1 MKATVVIG
9 SLLLLSACA
18 DGVVEKADHEK
29 EFVDNIVSK
38 MTIDEKVEQMLQDA
52 PYNERLGIPRM
63 MYSECLHGLWLEGAT
78 VFPQAIALGSTWN
91 PELIKEMTSYIAK
104 EARSIG
110 VTHCYS
116 PNLDVSIGDARY
128 GRIEESYGEDPYL
141 VSRMGVAFIQGLQG
155 EGDEYLDENHIIATA
170 KHFVAYPENRTGLNG
185 AFSDVSMRRLREIH
199 FPSFEA
205 AVKEARVASLMP
217 AHQDLNGVPCHAN
230 SWLIND
236 ILRKE
241 WGFDGFLISD
251 NTDVG
256 RLRTMHKI
264 ASNKTEAAVLAMK
277 AGVDMELV
285 IGKNPDHLSYTM
297 DVLEDTLLKDKSLM
311 KYVDANVKRI
321 ITAKYRLGMFES
333 APPISNDMIVE
344 SSEEAQQCAL
354 DVARNAVILLK
365 NDNNILPLDKSKI
378 KSIAVIGPNASE
390 TIKNNRYIQTGSYSG
405 MPPYYTSVLEGI
417 KNKVGDKVKVNYA
430 EGCDFFSN
438 SKSGFS
444 QAVNAARNS
453 DVVVLAVG
461 GCSLTCGEGHDRDNI
476 NLVGVQSELI
486 EAISKTGK
494 PVVMIMINGRPLD
507 IEKEVGMVDALIEG
521 WYLGMRTGDALADV
535 IFGDYNPGGKLTVSF
550 PRNVGQLPVTY
561 LQKPDFVGSGKG
573 QYQNSSKEPLF
584 HFGYGMSY
592 TKFEYSE
599 PVLSSANIKVG
610 ESVKLK
616 IDVKNIGEY
625 DGDEIV
631 QIYIKD
637 DYASVGRYNKML
649 KAFDRVHIK
658 KGETKTVEF
667 ELTPDKFE
675 LYDVNMKK
683 TIEPGTFTI
692 FVGSSSREQDLKQ
705 ISLTVK

>member
-1 MKATVVIG
+1 MFIKDIITSDICYRNKYLSIMKVTVLIG
-9 SLLLLSACA
+9 SLILFSACTENNL
-18 DGVVEKADHEK
+18 EKVNQEK
-29 EFVDNIVSK
+29 EFIENIVSK
-38 MTIDEKVEQMLQDA
+38 MTIDEKIEQMVQDV

-63 MYSECLHGLWLEGAT
+63 VYSECLHGLWLEGAT

-104 EARSIG
+104 EARGIG

-141 VSRMGVAFIQGLQG
+141 VSRMGVAFIKGLQG

-185 AFSDVSMRRLREIH
+185 AFSDVSLRRLYEIH
-199 FPSFEA
+199 FPSFGA
-205 AVKEARVASLMP
+205 AVKEAKVGSLMP
-217 AHQDLNGVPCHAN
+217 AHQDLNGVPCHVN

-236 ILRKE
+236 VLRKE

-285 IGKNPDHLSYTM
+285 IGKSPDHLSYTM
-297 DVLEDTLLKDKSLM
+297 DILEDTILKDKSLM

-333 APPISNDMIVE
+333 APPISDDMIVK

-365 NDNNILPLDKSKI
+365 NDKNILPLDKSKI

-390 TIKNNRYIQTGSYSG
+390 TIRNNRYIQTGSYSG
-405 MPPYYTSVLEGI
+405 MPPYYTSVLGGI
-417 KNKVGDKVKVNYA
+417 REKVGDKVKVNYA

-438 SKSGFS
+438 SKTGFS
-444 QAVNAARNS
+444 QAVNAAGAS
-453 DVVVLAVG
+453 AMPP
-461 GCSLTCGEGHDRDNI
+461 
-476 NLVGVQSELI
+476 
-486 EAISKTGK
+486 IS
-494 PVVMIMINGRPLD
+494 VINGRPLD
-507 IEKEVGMVDALIEG
+507 IEKEDGMVDALIEG

-599 PVLSSANIKVG
+599 PVLSSSRIKAG

-631 QIYIKD
+631 QVYIKD

-658 KGETKTVEF
+658 KGETQTVEF

>member
-1 MKATVVIG
+1 MKTTVLIG
-9 SLLLLSACA
+9 CLILFSACTEG
-18 DGVVEKADHEK
+18 DVKNVNKEK
-29 EFVDNIVSK
+29 EFVESIVSK
-38 MTIDEKVEQMLQDA
+38 MTLDEKLSQMVQDA

-91 PELIKEMTSYIAK
+91 PELIKKMTSYIAK
-104 EARSIG
+104 EARGIG

-141 VSRMGVAFIQGLQG
+141 VSRMGVAFIKGLQG

-185 AFSDVSMRRLREIH
+185 AFSDVSLRRLYEIH
-199 FPSFEA
+199 FPPFEA
-205 AVKEARVASLMP
+205 AVKEAKVGSIMP
-217 AHQDLNGVPCHAN
+217 AHQDLNGTPCHAN
-230 SWLIND
+230 FWLIND
-236 ILRKE
+236 VLRNE
-241 WGFDGFLISD
+241 WGFDGFLVSD
-251 NTDVG
+251 NTDIG

-264 ASNKTEAAVLAMK
+264 ARTRAEAAVLGLK
-277 AGVDMELV
+277 TGVDMDLV
-285 IGKNPDHLSYTM
+285 LGKNPDHLSYTM
-297 DVLEDTLLKDKSLM
+297 DVLEDTILKDRSLM
-311 KYVDANVKRI
+311 KYIDTNVKRI

-333 APPISNDMIVE
+333 APPISSDMIVE

-354 DVARNAVILLK
+354 DVARNSIILLK
-365 NDNNILPLDKSKI
+365 NNKNILPLDKSKI
-378 KSIAVIGPNASE
+378 NSIAVIGPNASE
-390 TIKNNRYIQTGSYSG
+390 VIKNKRYIQTGSYSG
-405 MPPYYTSVLEGI
+405 LPPYYTSVLEGI
-417 KNKVGDKVKVNYA
+417 KNKVGDDVKVNYA
-430 EGCDFFSN
+430 EGCDFFSD
-438 SKSGFS
+438 SEAGFS
-444 QAVNAARNS
+444 QAVVAARNS
-453 DVVVLAVG
+453 DVVVIAVG
-461 GCSLTCGEGHDRDNI
+461 GCSLTCGEGNDRDDI
-476 NLVGVQSELI
+476 NLIGVQSELI

-494 PVVMIMINGRPLD
+494 PIVMIMINGRPLD

-550 PRNVGQLPVTY
+550 PRNIGQLPVTY
-561 LQKPDFVGSGKG
+561 LQKPDFVGTGKG
-573 QYQNSSKEPLF
+573 QYKNSSKEPLF

-631 QIYIKD
+631 QVYIKD